1 MQVSLKKSVTLVELI
16 ICIMLLGVIVLG
28 AIAFHLS
35 AERFLSSSEGKTQ
48 VLNELM
54 LILQHI
60 QKNVLMATG
69 DIGDVGISVAGA
81 SPILR
86 IRQDINGA
94 GVVNNTPEDY
104 TDDRIVGYRFDLGT
118 GQIDFE
124 GVEIL
129 TRGFVQEVGFPFNVR
144 AGAVVNGGVEITNLA
159 LRLDP
164 ALPEDP
170 NTNPQVSTIDTGA
183 NRTVYFYS
191 YVHTWQ

>member
-1 MQVSLKKSVTLVELI
+1 MT
-16 ICIMLLGVIVLG
+16 LLGVIVLG

-48 VLNELM
+48 VLNELTF
-54 LILQHI
+54 ILQHI

-69 DIGDVGISVAGA
+69 DIDDVGISVAGA
-81 SPILR
+81 PPILR

-94 GVVNNTPEDY
+94 TGASNNSPEDY
-104 TDDRIVGYRFDLGT
+104 TDDRIIGYRFDLGAN
-118 GQIDFE
+118 QIDYE
-124 GVEIL
+124 GTEIL
-129 TRGFVQEVGFPFNVR
+129 TAGFVQEVGFPFSVR
-144 AGAVVNGGVEITNLA
+144 AGAAVNGGVEIENLA
-159 LRLDP
+159 LRVNP
-164 ALPEDP
+164 AFPEDP